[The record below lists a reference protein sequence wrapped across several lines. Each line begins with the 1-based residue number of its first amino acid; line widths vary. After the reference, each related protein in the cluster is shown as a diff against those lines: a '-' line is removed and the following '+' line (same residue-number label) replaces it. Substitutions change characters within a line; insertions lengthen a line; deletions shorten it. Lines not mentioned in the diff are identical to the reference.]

1 MSDFTEYYADE
12 KDALEY
18 RIKIRFFTFALF
30 ACYVAYET
38 GAINGVW
45 MALLTSV
52 MVTRWM
58 IAFHELM
65 HLKKP
70 HELDLLTRL
79 LPIPFAPFNLGYRE
93 YQNIHMGHHQFTATT
108 KDPEAFHIL
117 GGSVKAFIGA
127 LTQHEQAS
135 YRYIRSNGL
144 SRELAVMMAL
154 RAALFFALLFAA
166 PQAFLAWWLVLR
178 LSYVVNDF
186 VFFHLVHYRSGV
198 AGVFPIPLPSYLVYP
213 ALLIYG
219 SDVVYATMHHD
230 IHHQH
235 TRIAPKY
242 LPVVAAQSI

>member
-1 MSDFTEYYADE
+1 MSDFTEYYANE

-18 RIKIRFFTFALF
+18 RIKITFFTLALF
-30 ACYVAYET
+30 VCYAAYAS
-38 GAINGVW
+38 GVINVIW
-45 MALLTSV
+45 MALLTTI

-70 HELDLLTRL
+70 QDLDLLTRL

-93 YQNIHMGHHQFTATT
+93 YQKIHMGHHQFTATP

-117 GGSVKAFIGA
+117 GGFVKAFIGA
-127 LTQHEQAS
+127 LTQHEQSS
-135 YRYIRSNGL
+135 YRYIRANGL
-144 SRELAVMMAL
+144 SRELAMMMVV
-154 RAALFFALLFAA
+154 RTALFFALLLAA

-186 VFFHLVHYRSGV
+186 VFFHLVHYRSGT
-198 AGVFPIPLPSYLVYP
+198 AGTFPIPLPNYLVYP

-219 SDVVYATMHHD
+219 TDVVYATMHHD
-230 IHHQH
+230 THHQH

-242 LPVVAAQSI
+242 LPIVAAQS